1 MYMKHYLKGFSRIK
15 GGVSVTPS
23 PPSSPPP
30 SPPPA
35 GPLSLQ
41 DEARLNPMTTQQRN
55 RLNQASEI
63 LLETIPIMER
73 EIYNQQLPRAVR
85 NEMMNYIGTNAENG
99 LRFNI
104 DRLGELVARFPSSRL
119 ANEFIDY
126 IFYHYGVNARAGEM
140 NPFIDA
146 EDWNNGVFRDGLN
159 EL

>member
-15 GGVSVTPS
+15 GGVAVTPS

-41 DEARLNPMTTQQRN
+41 DEAVLYPMTTQQ
-55 RLNQASEI
+55 LNMLSQAI
-63 LLETIPIMER
+63 PTIIATIPILEQQ
-73 EIYNQQLPRAVR
+73 INNQQLSQAVR
-85 NEMMNYIGTNAENG
+85 NEMLNYIGTNAETG
-99 LRFNI
+99 LEHNI
-104 DRLGELVARFPSSRL
+104 NRVTDLVTRFPSTRL
-119 ANEFIDY
+119 ATEVLNY
-126 IFYHYGVNARAGEM
+126 IFYLYGRGAPIGGM
-140 NPFIDA
+140 NPFINA